1 MTEVFMF
8 LIYASIHVHHAVHH
22 AVHHLIVKCCF
33 PLLDQKLWTRIHMD
47 GYKPAERSGHTAVA
61 HEGMMY
67 VFGGQQEGNYF
78 NDLFLFNTST
88 CKLLV
93 ISYLIHL
100 SNCINYS
107 QYTAKMGAIELQQ

>member
-1 MTEVFMF
+1 MYGGKPFAQDEPYDGSFYVFN
-8 LIYASIHVHHAVHH
+8 LRKYSCSS
-22 AVHHLIVKCCF
+22 CCSSSNCKVLF
-33 PLLDQKLWTRIHMD
+33 FLLDQKLWTRIHMD

-88 CKLLV
+88 CKLLD
-93 ISYLIHL
+93 IYYMI
-100 SNCINYS
+100 IP
-107 QYTAKMGAIELQQ
+107 I